1 MTEPGTDCGDTSNA
15 GWFAFGPYLVCPG
28 ERTLKRNGQLLQIGD
43 KVLDLLLAFIV
54 NPGEILS
61 KSDLAHRVWR
71 RPFIED
77 GSLRVAIGA
86 LRKLLGQTEEGGDYV
101 INVVGR
107 GYALSPTVKFE
118 RWPEPGAQF
127 HPRPRQTVGTA
138 NGRLPPLLTPVF
150 GRRHDIQRIT
160 DLLSQSRFITVV
172 GPGGIGKTTV
182 AISCASLRADADGGA
197 CFVDLAP
204 IRDLTLVPSRIATAL
219 GAEQSSDPLDF
230 ISNHLASQR
239 LLLILDNAEHV
250 ADSVARVVAEI
261 LGGAPHVK
269 VIVTSREPLAAAG
282 ETVYRLEPLKLPP
295 TSYGLS
301 AAEAMKYDAIE
312 LFVDRVQAN
321 APGFSL
327 TDVLAPAAAEICQ
340 KLDGV
345 ALAIR
350 LAAGRVQAF
359 GVNGIARLLESKLD
373 LLSQNQRTAPSRHQT
388 LKAAFDWSYDLLSSD
403 EQALLASM
411 AIFSHSFSLEAIQRV
426 ATASEDPVGKI
437 LAMIGDLVAK
447 SLVSF
452 IDDESGARYRLLET
466 VRVFALARLEESGAR
481 PRIARRH
488 ADHVIGRCEAY
499 QAELIK
505 GRGRHAASIA
515 SSTVDDARTALQ
527 WAMNDLDWPLASK
540 LIHSAAPLLTQFGF
554 TKEVGGWIRSLLDV
568 EAEPKKRLPLMISLG
583 GAMWL
588 SAPEDVA
595 MIKVYT
601 EAYTLARSLG
611 DEPAQL
617 RAARS
622 LILST
627 CNARRPPEAIK
638 AAEMLVEK
646 EGDAPARDFAS
657 SANLTR
663 VLAGVS
669 RHLVGD
675 YATCERSLR
684 WLLEHHPVDPR
695 GAEADAYLYDP
706 RHIGRPFLAWIE
718 YFSGRLSDAAATSEC
733 LIVDAGD
740 HVPSIVNYILRTAF
754 PIAVD
759 SGRWE
764 AAWAYI
770 DMLERHC
777 SDRAAWCA
785 WIAATRDVLAVRTGQ
800 SPEALRRLEDFVTG
814 GEKFARF
821 RRQTWYYMTLIKG
834 YLTHGYYRRA
844 EYLLQ
849 EVLRFVETSEGNWW
863 RPEMLTLDGHLLAPL
878 DRGAAYAR
886 YHEAFTLAHAEG
898 STLLEL
904 RAALGAMRVADDPVD
919 RADARRQA
927 RDAYHR
933 LIERSPTAGNRE
945 NLRLLRYSVGVC
957 RTVQRTSR
965 SIIPTIELA
974 AA

>member
-1 MTEPGTDCGDTSNA
+1 MTECDTDRGDASNA
-15 GWFAFGPYLVCPG
+15 DWFAFGPYLVFPS
-28 ERTLKRNGQLLQIGD
+28 ERTLKRNGQPLQIGD
-43 KVLDLLLAFIV
+43 KALDLLLAFIQ

-61 KSDLAHRVWR
+61 KSDLAQRVWR

-77 GSLRVAIGA
+77 GSLRVAVGA

-107 GYALSPTVKFE
+107 GYAFSPTVKFE
-118 RWPEPGAQF
+118 RWPNQARNTAPGRVERWA
-127 HPRPRQTVGTA
+127 PQT
-138 NGRLPPLLTPVF
+138 GRLPPLLNPVF
-150 GRRHDIQRIT
+150 GRRRDIQRIT
-160 DLLSQSRFITVV
+160 DLLSLSRFITVV

-182 AISCASLRADADGGA
+182 AISCASLRVDADSGA

-204 IRDLTLVPSRIATAL
+204 IRDLMLVPARIATAL

-230 ISNHLASQR
+230 ISNHLATQR
-239 LLLILDNAEHV
+239 LLLVLDNAEHV
-250 ADSVARVVAEI
+250 ADVAARVIEEI
-261 LGGAPHVK
+261 LGAAPHVK
-269 VIVTSREPLAAAG
+269 VIVTSREPLGAAG
-282 ETVYRLEPLKLPP
+282 EIVYRLEPLKLPP
-295 TSYGLS
+295 TRDDLS

-321 APGFSL
+321 APDFVL
-327 TDVLAPAAAEICQ
+327 TDALAPAAAEICR

-359 GVNGIARLLESKLD
+359 GVKGIARLLESKLD
-373 LLSQNQRTAPSRHQT
+373 LLSQKSADGAPASPDPRSRFWLELRSPVIGRTGATRLDGDFFSFLLPRSHPRGRHGVR
-388 LKAAFDWSYDLLSSD
+388 KP
-403 EQALLASM
+403 
-411 AIFSHSFSLEAIQRV
+411 R
-426 ATASEDPVGKI
+426 GRI
-437 LAMIGDLVAK
+437 LATIGDLVAK
-447 SLVSF
+447 SLVIF

-466 VRVFALARLEESGAR
+466 VRVFALARLEASGAR
-481 PRIARRH
+481 PQIARRH
-488 ADHVIGRCEAY
+488 ANHVISRCEAY

-505 GRGRHAASIA
+505 GRARHAASIA
-515 SSTVDDARTALQ
+515 SAVVDDARTALQ

-554 TKEVGGWIRSLLDV
+554 TREVGGWIRSLLDV

-595 MIKVYT
+595 MIKIYT

-611 DEPAQL
+611 DEPAQR

-638 AAEMLVEK
+638 AAEMLVER
-646 EGDAPARDFAS
+646 EGDAPACDFAS

-669 RHLVGD
+669 RHLIGD
-675 YATCERSLR
+675 YATCERNLR
-684 WLLEHHPVDPR
+684 WLLEHHPVEPS
-695 GAEADAYLYDP
+695 GVEADAYLYDP

-718 YFSGRLSDAAATSEC
+718 YFSGRLSDAAATSER
-733 LIVDAGD
+733 LIADAGD

-759 SGRWE
+759 SGRQE
-764 AAWAYI
+764 AAWGYI

-777 SDRAAWCA
+777 SDRAAWRA
-785 WIAATRDVLAVRTGQ
+785 WIAATRDVLAVRAGQ

-814 GEKFARF
+814 GETFARF
-821 RRQTWYYMTLIKG
+821 RRQTGT
-834 YLTHGYYRRA
+834 T
-844 EYLLQ
+844 
-849 EVLRFVETSEGNWW
+849 
-863 RPEMLTLDGHLLAPL
+863 
-878 DRGAAYAR
+878 
-886 YHEAFTLAHAEG
+886 
-898 STLLEL
+898 
-904 RAALGAMRVADDPVD
+904 
-919 RADARRQA
+919 
-927 RDAYHR
+927 
-933 LIERSPTAGNRE
+933 
-945 NLRLLRYSVGVC
+945 
-957 RTVQRTSR
+957 
-965 SIIPTIELA
+965 
-974 AA
+974 